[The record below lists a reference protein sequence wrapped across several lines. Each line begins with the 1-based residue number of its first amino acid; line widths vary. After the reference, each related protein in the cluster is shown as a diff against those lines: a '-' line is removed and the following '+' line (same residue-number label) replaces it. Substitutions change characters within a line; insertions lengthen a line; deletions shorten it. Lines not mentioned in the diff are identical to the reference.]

1 MRRAAKVDAN
11 QPAIIFALRSIGAR
25 VMPTHAVGQGFPDL
39 VVSFRGRNI
48 LIEIKDGSKPP
59 SARRLTPDQ
68 KIFHEG
74 WDGELYVVESAEEA
88 VRVLTGD
95 GGKHGRQQETAQ
107 SIPAESRT
115 QRHSNDAL

>member
-88 VRVLTGD
+88 VRVITGD
-95 GGKHGRQQETAQ
+95 GGRNGTESKAEKKV
-107 SIPAESRT
+107 PAESRT
-115 QRHSNDAL
+115 ERHSNDAL